1 MTTATA
7 MKDDTVAAADGKILS
22 KKVNGIGHLIFNN
35 PEKRNAFSLDMGI
48 AAAAVVEDFLADDSV
63 RVIVLS
69 GAGGKSFV
77 SGADISKFEQS
88 RATKEQVDEYN
99 RKSDLFRQALK
110 NSAKP
115 TIAKIQ
121 GFCIGGGLAIA
132 LNCDIRICTEE
143 SSFGIPAAKL
153 GIGYPSERLGQLVE
167 LCGPSAAKD
176 LLFTGRRANAQEA
189 LRLGIV
195 NYVVSAAELDS
206 FVDSYAG
213 TIAGNAPLSVLASK
227 RGIDEYVKDADKRDV
242 ALCEKVVADC
252 FASQDYVEGRRAF
265 MEKRKPVFTGR

>member
-1 MTTATA
+1 MSNQALAEVKTES
-7 MKDDTVAAADGKILS
+7 KILS
-22 KKVNGIGHLIFNN
+22 KKVGPVGHLVFNN
-35 PEKRNAFSLDMGI
+35 PEKRNAFSLDMSI
-48 AAAAVVEDFLADDSV
+48 AAAEVLDDFLSDSAI

-69 GAGGKSFV
+69 GAGDKAFA
-77 SGADISKFEQS
+77 SGADISKFEQA
-88 RATKEQVDEYN
+88 RATQEQIAEYN
-99 RKSDLFRQALK
+99 KKGERFRKLLK
-110 NSAKP
+110 ESPKP
-115 TIAKIQ
+115 TIAMIR
-121 GFCIGGGLAIA
+121 GYCLGGGMAIA
-132 LNCDIRICTEE
+132 LNCDLRICTEE

-189 LRLGIV
+189 QRLGIV

-206 FVDSYAG
+206 FVESYAG

-227 RGIDEYVKDADKRDV
+227 RGIDEYIKDADKRDT
-242 ALCEKVVADC
+242 ALCQKVVADC

-265 MEKRKPVFTGR
+265 MEKRKPRFTGR